1 MKTMLAVSGWLNE
14 PDVAEGDADID
25 RMDPLN
31 CAQDR
36 EEFGRPLFNRMAA
49 PPSLVSR
56 MMRKTMGQP
65 AAPARHLY
73 ALAEPSPTAGLTPA
87 VALALSEE

>member
-1 MKTMLAVSGWLNE
+1 MLPVLGWLNE
-14 PDVAEGDADID
+14 PDVAEGDAGID

-56 MMRKTMGQP
+56 MVHKSMGRP

-73 ALAEPSPTAGLTPA
+73 SLAGPSPTAGLTPA
-87 VALALSEE
+87 VALALAEE

>member
-1 MKTMLAVSGWLNE
+1 MLAVSGWLNE

-25 RMDPLN
+25 RMDP

-56 MMRKTMGQP
+56 MVRKSMGRP
-65 AAPARHLY
+65 AAPAHHLY
-73 ALAEPSPTAGLTPA
+73 SLAGPSPTAGLTPA
-87 VALALSEE
+87 VALALVEE

>member
-1 MKTMLAVSGWLNE
+1 MLAVSGWLNE

-25 RMDPLN
+25 RMDP

-36 EEFGRPLFNRMAA
+36 EDFGRPLFNRMAT

-56 MMRKTMGQP
+56 MVRKSMDRP
-65 AAPARHLY
+65 AAPARHLHS
-73 ALAEPSPTAGLTPA
+73 LAGSSPTAGLTPA
-87 VALALSEE
+87 VALTLAEE